1 MSELAELR
9 RLVGAAA
16 ASLDA
21 SRGRIDDLNVYP
33 VPDGDTG
40 TNMALT
46 MRALVEALDGAS
58 DTPRP
63 ALAHTVTRAT
73 LMGARG
79 NSGVILSQI
88 VRGAAEVLGSAERL
102 DSPTVAEALRA
113 ASDVAY
119 RGVRQPVE
127 GTILTV
133 IREMAEEAEAQAAS
147 GLAPGELLQ
156 AVLAR
161 GEAALART
169 PELLDVLRDANVV
182 DAGGAGLVEIM
193 RGLVAAVTGEEL
205 VAPVPALTGELGLEA
220 IHRELSEFRYCT
232 AFLVEG
238 TGLDGAALE
247 RELEELGDSLLVVG
261 DSSALKVHVHTDDPG
276 AALSL
281 GTTRGAI
288 SGVEIADMHVQT
300 AEREERLT
308 VVAAAPASSNRLTD
322 VVAVV
327 AGDGN
332 RRLYESLGTVQIV
345 EGGQSMNP
353 STADIIDAIEA
364 TEAPEVIVLPN
375 NGNVIMTAEHAAAI
389 AGNARVVATRSIQ
402 AGLSALLAYDP
413 AATANE
419 NEAAMREAI
428 GSVATAAVTTAS
440 RDVELHGLAIRQG
453 QYLGLL
459 EEEPLVG
466 GETFDEVAN
475 AVIEALLSS
484 PHDTMTVLTGA
495 DAPVIDDLL
504 EGVAV
509 RHPDVEVDVQP
520 GGQPHY
526 HLLIAAE

>member
-1 MSELAELR
+1 MSDLAEVR
-9 RLVGAAA
+9 RLVDAAA

-21 SRGRIDDLNVYP
+21 SRARIDDLNVYP

-40 TNMALT
+40 TNMSLT
-46 MRALVEALDGAS
+46 MRALVEALADAADAS
-58 DTPRP
+58 RP
-63 ALAHTVTRAT
+63 ALAHTVTRAA

-88 VRGAAEVLGSAERL
+88 VRGAAEVLGEAETV
-102 DSPTVAEALRA
+102 DSRVVAEALRA
-113 ASDVAY
+113 ASDTAY

-133 IREMAEEAEAQAAS
+133 VREMAEEAEARAAS
-147 GLAPGELLQ
+147 QSGVDELLR
-156 AVLAR
+156 AALAC

-169 PELLDVLRDANVV
+169 PELLDVLRDAGVV
-182 DAGGAGLVEIM
+182 DAGGAGLVEIA
-193 RGLVAAVTGEEL
+193 RGIVAAVTGEE
-205 VAPVPALTGELGLEA
+205 VALPDASVELGFEA

-238 TGLDGAALE
+238 SELDAGSLE
-247 RELEELGDSLLVVG
+247 HELEALGDSLLVVG
-261 DSSALKVHVHTDDPG
+261 DEAALKIHVHTDDPG

-281 GTTRGAI
+281 GTARGAI

-300 AEREERLT
+300 VQRAERL
-308 VVAAAPASSNRLTD
+308 AASSDVVSD

-327 AGDGN
+327 AGGGN
-332 RRLYESLGTVQIV
+332 RRLYESLGVARIV

-353 STADIIDAIEA
+353 STADILEAIEA
-364 TEAPEVIVLPN
+364 STAAEVVVLPN
-375 NGNVIMTAEHAAAI
+375 NGNVIMSAEQAVALAGKPAAI
-389 AGNARVVATRSIQ
+389 VPTRSIQ

-413 AATANE
+413 AAAAEE
-419 NEAAMREAI
+419 NAEAMREAI
-428 GSVATAAVTTAS
+428 DSVATAAVTIAS
-440 RDVELHGLAIRQG
+440 RDVELDGLEIREG
-453 QYLGLL
+453 QYLGLV
-459 EEEPLVG
+459 EDEPLVG
-466 GETFDEVAN
+466 GESFDEVAE

-495 DAPVIDDLL
+495 DAPEIGDLVD
-504 EGVAV
+504 EVST
-509 RHPDVEVDVQP
+509 RHPEVEVDVQA

>member
-1 MSELAELR
+1 MSDLADLK

-21 SRGRIDDLNVYP
+21 SRAHIDDLNVYP

-40 TNMALT
+40 TNMTLT
-46 MRALVEALDGAS
+46 MRALVEVLDAAS
-58 DTPRP
+58 DAPRP

-88 VRGAAEVLGSAERL
+88 VRGAAEVLGAAETI
-102 DSPTVAEALRA
+102 DSPMVAEALRA

-133 IREMAEEAEAQAAS
+133 IREMAEEAEERATAE
-147 GLAPGELLQ
+147 LAPGDLLP

-169 PELLDVLRDANVV
+169 PELLEVLRDANVV

-193 RGLVAAVTGEEL
+193 RGIVAAVTGEEL
-205 VAPVPALTGELGLEA
+205 AAPAPAVDLSLDA
-220 IHRELSEFRYCT
+220 IHRELSEFKYCT

-238 TGLDGAALE
+238 DALDSAALE
-247 RELEELGDSLLVVG
+247 RELEALGDSLLVVG
-261 DSSALKVHVHTDDPG
+261 DPSALKVHVHTDDPG

-281 GTTRGAI
+281 GTARGAI

-300 AEREERLT
+300 AEREERLAGT
-308 VVAAAPASSNRLTD
+308 AVTLLSSERATS

-332 RRLYESLGTVQIV
+332 RRLYESLGAADIV

-353 STADIIDAIEA
+353 STAEIVDAIARSEA
-364 TEAPEVIVLPN
+364 AEVVVLPN
-375 NGNVIMTAEHAAAI
+375 NGNVIMTAEQAAAI
-389 AGNARVVATRSIQ
+389 AGNARVVPTRSIQ

-413 AATANE
+413 GATAEE
-419 NEAAMREAI
+419 NEEAMREAI
-428 GSVATAAVTTAS
+428 GSVATGAVTTAS
-440 RDVELHGLAIRQG
+440 RDVELNGLAIREG

-459 EEEPLVG
+459 EEEPVVG

-475 AVIEALLSS
+475 AVIEALLSE

-495 DAPVIDDLL
+495 ESPVIDDLL

-509 RHPDVEVDVQP
+509 RHPEVELDVQP

>member
-1 MSELAELR
+1 MSDLAEIR
-9 RLVGAAA
+9 RLVDAAA

-21 SRGRIDDLNVYP
+21 SRARIDDLNVYP

-40 TNMALT
+40 TNMSLT
-46 MRALVEALDGAS
+46 MRALVEALADAADAS
-58 DTPRP
+58 RP
-63 ALAHTVTRAT
+63 ALAHTVTRAA

-88 VRGAAEVLGSAERL
+88 VRGAAEVLGEAETV
-102 DSPTVAEALRA
+102 DSRVVAEALRA
-113 ASDVAY
+113 ASDTAY

-133 IREMAEEAEAQAAS
+133 VREMAEEAEARAAS
-147 GLAPGELLQ
+147 QPEVDELLR
-156 AVLAR
+156 AVLAC

-169 PELLDVLRDANVV
+169 PELLDVLRDAGVV
-182 DAGGAGLVEIM
+182 DAGGAGLVEIA
-193 RGLVAAVTGEEL
+193 RGIVAAVTGEEL
-205 VAPVPALTGELGLEA
+205 ALPDAAPELGFEA

-238 TGLDGAALE
+238 SELDAGSLE
-247 RELEELGDSLLVVG
+247 HELEALGDSLLVVG
-261 DSSALKVHVHTDDPG
+261 DEAALKIHVHTDDPG

-281 GTTRGAI
+281 GTARGAI

-300 AEREERLT
+300 AQRAERL
-308 VVAAAPASSNRLTD
+308 AAVRSDAVSD

-327 AGDGN
+327 AGGGN
-332 RRLYESLGTVQIV
+332 RRLYESLGVARIV

-353 STADIIDAIEA
+353 STADILEAIEA
-364 TEAPEVIVLPN
+364 STAAEVVVLPN
-375 NGNVIMTAEHAAAI
+375 NGNVIMSAEQAVALAGKPAAI
-389 AGNARVVATRSIQ
+389 VPTRSIQ

-413 AATANE
+413 AAAAEE
-419 NEAAMREAI
+419 NAEAMREAI
-428 GSVATAAVTTAS
+428 DSVATAAVTIAS
-440 RDVELHGLAIRQG
+440 RDVELNGLEIREG
-453 QYLGLL
+453 QYLGLV
-459 EEEPLVG
+459 EDEPLVG
-466 GETFDEVAN
+466 GESFDEVAE

-495 DAPVIDDLL
+495 DAPEIGDLVD
-504 EGVAV
+504 EVST
-509 RHPDVEVDVQP
+509 RHPEVEVDVQA